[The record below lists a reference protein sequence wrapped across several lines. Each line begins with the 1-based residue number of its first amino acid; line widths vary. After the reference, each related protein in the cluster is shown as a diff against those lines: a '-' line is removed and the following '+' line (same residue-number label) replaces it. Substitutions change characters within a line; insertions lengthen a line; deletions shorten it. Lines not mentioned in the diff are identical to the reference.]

1 MKQEECGNGVVEID
15 TALLRQT
22 AGCGLF
28 SKAMAST
35 HLQGFDMCLIRVH
48 LAEEEGRAETSFAE
62 MTACCIFR
70 KKSYTSPRII
80 PKL

>member
-1 MKQEECGNGVVEID
+1 
-15 TALLRQT
+15 
-22 AGCGLF
+22 
-28 SKAMAST
+28 MAST

-62 MTACCIFR
+62 MTAFCIFR
-70 KKSYTSPRII
+70 KMSYTSPRII